1 MDRNEQQTIQEL
13 FEQLAN
19 VERQSPARDAEAEAY
34 IREQIARLPG
44 AAYYMAQTIVM
55 QGRALDDAQ
64 TRIDELERQ
73 VAPQQSS
80 GGLFSGIFGDSRQ
93 PSRSAGSVPHV
104 GGPAP
109 TAPQQP
115 WGQTTQPPPQP
126 GGGGFLA
133 GAAQAAMGVAGGVLL
148 GNAIEGMFGR
158 GEAAAAHPGEAA
170 AAHPQANDSGV
181 QNASSNDAGSGG
193 HDSGAAEPPAD
204 DSKADNTDFDDSD
217 DDDSGDLLDV

>member
-1 MDRNEQQTIQEL
+1 MDRNEQQAIQDL

-19 VERQSPARDAEAEAY
+19 VERQSPPRDAEAEAY

-64 TRIDELERQ
+64 VRIEELERQ

-104 GGPAP
+104 GGAAP

-115 WGQTTQPPPQP
+115 WAQPTQPPPQP
-126 GGGGFLA
+126 ASGGFLA
-133 GAAQAAMGVAGGVLL
+133 GAAQTAMGVAGGVLL

-158 GEAAAAHPGEAA
+158 GEAAAAHP
-170 AAHPQANDSGV
+170 QANDSDV
-181 QNASSNDAGSGG
+181 HNTTSNDAGSDG

-204 DSKADNTDFDDSD
+204 DSEADDTGFDNSGSD
-217 DDDSGDLLDV
+217 DGDSSDLDV